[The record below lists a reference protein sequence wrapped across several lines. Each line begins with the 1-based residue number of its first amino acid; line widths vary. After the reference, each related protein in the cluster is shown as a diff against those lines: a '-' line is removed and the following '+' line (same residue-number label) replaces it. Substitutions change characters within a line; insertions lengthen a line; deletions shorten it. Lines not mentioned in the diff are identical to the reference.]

1 MPNALLRLPRT
12 VWLLGLV
19 SLLNDSAS
27 ELLYPL
33 IPLYLASVL
42 MAGPKALGIIEG
54 IAEMT
59 ASLLKLFSGV
69 LTDRTRSAKPWV
81 VGGYGLAA
89 LARPLFAFASS
100 WPLVLALRF
109 ADRVGKGL
117 RSSPRD
123 ALLARSIEPGQRGLA
138 FGLHRAMDNAGAVI
152 GPLLAAGLLAAG
164 VGVRDIFL
172 WAALPGTLAVA
183 LALAVR
189 EQATPAAATRPA
201 FDWRLTGF
209 TPTFRRYL
217 LALALFT
224 LGNASNMVLLL
235 RAREAGLPDA
245 QVPLLWALVSA
256 VAMLLSTPLSALSDR
271 VGRQRLIVGGW
282 AVYGLLQNTK
292 FTALLFVPL
301 FALVVAVAL
310 WLQWRTI
317 DRRLLA
323 QLLVA
328 YPAAALLTLWA
339 TNGFQAGPL
348 NAPLPLLGD
357 LGGRV
362 VPLSHYLD
370 QLLDIG
376 GRLQVGTPAF
386 LLGRYSD
393 SGWWWYFPVAF
404 LVKTP
409 LPILLLLLFVLLR
422 IAKIPPNLSHG
433 EGDVPFPS
441 LPGRGIRRGSS
452 TPPSPNPSHGEGD
465 PPFPSPP
472 GRGIGRGSYV
482 FNNQTTNR
490 SNHPPTRP

>member
-189 EQATPAAATRPA
+189 EEATPAAATRPA

-209 TPTFRRYL
+209 TPAFRRYL

-224 LGNASNMVLLL
+224 LGNASNMFLLL

-282 AVYGLLQNTK
+282 AVYGLFYL
-292 FTALLFVPL
+292 ALGHVRSPWALWPL
-301 FALVVAVAL
+301 FAVYGIFLAATEGAEKAL
-310 WLQWRTI
+310 IAELAPQ
-317 DRRLLA
+317 A
-323 QLLVA
+323 QLGTAFGWFHLVSGVMLL
-328 YPAAALLTLWA
+328 PASALFGWLWSHAGSTTAFMVSASTSFIAA
-339 TNGFQAGPL
+339 G
-348 NAPLPLLGD
+348 
-357 LGGRV
+357 
-362 VPLSHYLD
+362 
-370 QLLDIG
+370 
-376 GRLQVGTPAF
+376 
-386 LLGRYSD
+386 
-393 SGWWWYFPVAF
+393 
-404 LVKTP
+404 
-409 LPILLLLLFVLLR
+409 LLLR
-422 IAKIPPNLSHG
+422 A
-433 EGDVPFPS
+433 
-441 LPGRGIRRGSS
+441 RRA
-452 TPPSPNPSHGEGD
+452 E
-465 PPFPSPP
+465 
-472 GRGIGRGSYV
+472 R
-482 FNNQTTNR
+482 
-490 SNHPPTRP
+490 